1 MPDHSDDAF
10 AAQMMRLAVTSTG
23 DAAVIT
29 VTGEVDALTAPELD
43 SAVTDTAAAAERL
56 LVLDLT
62 GVTFLGSA
70 GLAVIS
76 TAATSASVPVRVVA
90 ATHTVTRP
98 LEITGLDQVVE
109 IHATLAEALAG

>member
-10 AAQMMRLAVTSTG
+10 AAQMMRLAVTRSG
-23 DAAVIT
+23 AAAVIT
-29 VTGEVDALTAPELD
+29 VTGEVDALTAPELS
-43 SAVTDTAAAAERL
+43 SAVAAAPVATDRL

-76 TAATSASVPVRVVA
+76 TAAASVSVPVRVVA

-98 LEITGLDQVVE
+98 LEVTGLDQVVE
-109 IHATLAEALAG
+109 LHPTLASALTA